1 MQLHASEGRRSS
13 RVAIG
18 VSLGLHV
25 AGAIVVAIYITA
37 NVITDRAIVEDLA
50 IEWVTVP
57 ETTLRRRSPLKQLAP
72 ITEDHTLAEVTD
84 SPPDTASPDMVPEVV
99 HRTMEMVTRTVD
111 VQPKRVSDLLSGI
124 TTAPD
129 LAATDVDVGAE
140 PASSTP
146 QGTKAGRGIETGRV
160 RAAAA
165 MPTRL
170 GIGLYDSM
178 GAAATVAPNLD
189 DLKFSDTTALLADG
203 ELGAVLVGEGRDV
216 SGHIRIIRAKHSLS
230 DWWQD
235 PTAMS
240 SLIGWLDEHTRL
252 RADMKFQ
259 GGSLSLDD
267 PRILDAPLVIM
278 TGHDR
283 SITVSHQLERGGP
296 LVDGFTDAESLGLR
310 TYLIER
316 GGTLFFDD
324 CGWNGLL
331 AERVKQELER
341 ALPEYALIDVPHSH
355 EVYTIYYELAGPPDG
370 GDIFWGSE
378 NNPKQSKFRS
388 HKAIFIADRLAVLF
402 NRKDY
407 MCAMETTEVAS
418 RTMLRLRRSPNV
430 YRFMTNLFVYAMKYG
445 GNVDR
450 SGYEPY

>member
-1 MQLHASEGRRSS
+1 MRLQVNDGRRSS

-18 VSLGLHV
+18 VSIALHLV
-25 AGAIVVAIYITA
+25 GAIVVGVYVATS
-37 NVITDRAIVEDLA
+37 VVTERAPEDLA
-50 IEWVTVP
+50 IEWVMVP
-57 ETTLRRRSPLKQLAP
+57 EATLRRRSPRKQVAP
-72 ITEDHTLAEVTD
+72 LTVSQPPAEIAET
-84 SPPDTASPDMVPEVV
+84 PPDTPSPDMIPEVV
-99 HRTMEMVTRTVD
+99 RRTMEMVTRSVD
-111 VQPKRVSDLLSGI
+111 VRAEPVNDLLSGMQ
-124 TTAPD
+124 TA
-129 LAATDVDVGAE
+129 AALTPIDVDIGAE
-140 PASSTP
+140 PSSSTP
-146 QGTKAGRGIETGRV
+146 QGPKTGRGIETGRV
-160 RAAAA
+160 RAASGNLA
-165 MPTRL
+165 RQ
-170 GIGLYDSM
+170 GIGLFDTA
-178 GAAATVAPNLD
+178 GIAAP
-189 DLKFSDTTALLADG
+189 DLADAKFSDTTALLADD

-216 SGHIRIIRAKHSLS
+216 SGHIRIIRAKHHLS

-259 GGSLSLDD
+259 GGSLALDD
-267 PRILDAPLVIM
+267 PRMLDAPLVIM

-283 SITVSHQLERGGP
+283 SITVSHQLERGGA

-310 TYLIER
+310 QYLLER

-331 AERVKQELER
+331 AERVKQEIER
-341 ALPEYALIDVPHSH
+341 ALPEYTLIDVPHSH
-355 EVYTIYYELAGPPDG
+355 EIYTIYYELAGPPDG

-378 NNPKQSKFRS
+378 NDPKASKFRH
-388 HKAIFIADRLAVLF
+388 HKAIFIGDRLAVLF

-418 RTMLRLRRSPNV
+418 RTMLRLRRSPQV

-450 SGYEPY
+450 SGYQTY